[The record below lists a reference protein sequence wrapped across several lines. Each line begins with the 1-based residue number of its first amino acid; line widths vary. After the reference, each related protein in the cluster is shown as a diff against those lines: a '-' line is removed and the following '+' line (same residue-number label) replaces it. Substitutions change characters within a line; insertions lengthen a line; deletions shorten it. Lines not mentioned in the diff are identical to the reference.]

1 VNRPPTGAA
10 PLPVDVER
18 LRKQFPALTDEDV
31 EAYVA
36 ITRRIVG
43 APAPDRARIT
53 RETLARARA
62 ARARQESIGSSFR
75 QVEPGGAAPG
85 DDDGRLALRYLT
97 AVEKMQ
103 PR

>member
-1 VNRPPTGAA
+1 MNRPPTGAA

-62 ARARQESIGSSFR
+62 ARARQESIGSSSR

-85 DDDGRLALRYLT
+85 DDDDRLALRYLT